1 MSASVQTAGLEGAA
15 APPLQQSLPRLVT
28 VGCIWLQK
36 FAQPGAVSLHLV
48 ESQNLPAPSH
58 VPCVLYG
65 VPVQPVQV
73 ESSSLQLKLV
83 QPLSSQHTLPAC
95 ADGV

>member
-1 MSASVQTAGLEGAA
+1 MQTLPAP

-28 VGCIWLQK
+28 VDCKRLQIP
-36 FAQPGAVSLHLV
+36 AHPGAVFAQLA
-48 ESQNLPAPSH
+48 ESQSLPAPVH
-58 VPCVLYG
+58 VPCVLYC
-65 VPVQPVQV
+65 VPPVQPVQV

-95 ADGV
+95 TDGA